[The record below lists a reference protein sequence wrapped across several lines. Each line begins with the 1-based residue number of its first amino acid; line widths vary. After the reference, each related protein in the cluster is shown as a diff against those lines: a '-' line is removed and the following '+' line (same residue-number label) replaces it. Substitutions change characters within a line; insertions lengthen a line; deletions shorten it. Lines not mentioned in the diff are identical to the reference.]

1 MKIASRS
8 ARRGFCLT
16 LLPLVLLVC
25 WQFAPSAEALTIG
38 RRRIQCSTPVGGNP
52 DTDALMDPR
61 PNLPYIMGFVGF
73 QAFLPTL
80 GKCPP
85 ADMIQP
91 PWYSGIEGVGGI
103 CPPEYYN
110 LGASLPGLAIIG
122 AAAAWA
128 FSIEANRL
136 LVTKKGLGTA
146 SVNSGVSEFEEE
158 VLFSEVESWF
168 MTPVGLVV
176 KSPETTKFFPL
187 TWDQKSLEAVLE
199 QRIPN

>member
-1 MKIASRS
+1 LS
-8 ARRGFCLT
+8 
-16 LLPLVLLVC
+16 LLLLAVAACFRLV
-25 WQFAPSAEALTIG
+25 PSAEALMIG

-52 DTDALMDPR
+52 DVDALMDPR
-61 PNLPYIMGFVGF
+61 PNLPYILGFVGF

-80 GKCPP
+80 GKCSSG
-85 ADMIQP
+85 AMIQP

-103 CPPEYYN
+103 CPPEYWN

-128 FSIEANRL
+128 LSLESNRL
-136 LVTKKGLGTA
+136 LVTENGLGTA
-146 SVNSGVSEFEEE
+146 SVNSDIGEFDETVSISDIEN
-158 VLFSEVESWF
+158 WF

-176 KSPETTKFFPL
+176 KSSETTAFFPL

-199 QRIPN
+199 ERIPE